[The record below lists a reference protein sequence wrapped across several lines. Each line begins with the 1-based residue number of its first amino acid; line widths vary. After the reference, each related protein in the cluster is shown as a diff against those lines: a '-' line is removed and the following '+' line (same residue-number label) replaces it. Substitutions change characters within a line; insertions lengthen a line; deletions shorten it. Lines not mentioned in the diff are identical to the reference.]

1 MFSEVGQTDRRDIR
15 VGTILWT
22 EECEDIERASGRR
35 ADVREDAM
43 VEREYEREWSGGI
56 HGSGKSRL

>member
-1 MFSEVGQTDRRDIR
+1 MMLSELGQTDRRDIR

-35 ADVREDAM
+35 ADVNEDAIM
-43 VEREYEREWSGGI
+43 KMED
-56 HGSGKSRL
+56 